1 MNTSIRMPAVA
12 GRFYPANAEKL
23 LQELEG
29 FLPPIHLRFMLWGV
43 SLLMLD
49 TFIQEALLARCIRVS
64 RSRAAA
70 LCCVPTTP
78 GLVPPSRS

>member
-12 GRFYPANAEKL
+12 GRSIPLMRKSSCKSLRDSYL
-23 LQELEG
+23 S
-29 FLPPIHLRFMLWGV
+29 IHLQFMLWGV

-49 TFIQEALLARCIRVS
+49 TFIQEALLVRCIRVS

-78 GLVPPSRS
+78 G